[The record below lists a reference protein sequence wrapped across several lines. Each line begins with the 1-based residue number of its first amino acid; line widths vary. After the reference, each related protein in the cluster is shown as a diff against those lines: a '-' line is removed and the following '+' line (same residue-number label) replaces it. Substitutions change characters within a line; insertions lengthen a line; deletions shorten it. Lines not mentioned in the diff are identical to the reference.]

1 MATDVMHRC
10 GRQKGSL
17 NALSRIKEYIGRIVY
32 FKEVWMFDMIAP

>member
-17 NALSRIKEYIGRIVY
+17 NALRIKECIGRIVY